1 MGRRYMIQVK
11 LGQLLNMIP
20 TLQKL
25 SEIPNSSGRMLY
37 KISKLILKINQEAE
51 SFNTAKRG
59 MLKRYGVL
67 DEHGEYLMGKD
78 NDYLI
83 KAQLKNDF
91 NNEVT
96 NLVNTMVD
104 VDIDYFVIEDFD
116 NLGLTPQE
124 LISLMSLIKE
134 K

>member
-1 MGRRYMIQVK
+1 MIQVR

-51 SFNTAKRG
+51 SFNAAKRG
-59 MLKRYGVL
+59 MLKKYGIL
-67 DEHGEYLMGKD
+67 DENGKYLIGKD
-78 NDYLI
+78 NEYLV

-96 NLVNTMVD
+96 NLTNTIVD